1 MDDETTTDAPVES
14 GGQSINGVA
23 IDDQGQAIAA
33 PDETDQGEAVEAPEE
48 PDETQS
54 DAPAEEES
62 GGDEPAPETDTEDR
76 KLQKFAKSQGL
87 ELDSPNAIK
96 AAQIAMKAQSEA
108 TRNYQRSA
116 EIEKAAKITEDQI
129 DPAATPEQRDNIRVR
144 NLELKYDI
152 QDWKL
157 RNQDKLAHE
166 SDMVKV
172 LSDPNKRLLVQE
184 GMLSLDDVYAIA
196 RGTSGSEDSIKSQGK
211 REALQSL
218 AQKQQAASPR
228 GNATNSSQ
236 LSSTNKITPQNV
248 DQVVGRMS
256 PEEYRRRLP
265 EINRAMAG

>member
-48 PDETQS
+48 PDDEQT
-54 DAPAEEES
+54 AEEPEET
-62 GGDEPAPETDTEDR
+62 GGEEPQPETEDK